1 MRTNSGAIAEFL
13 KNEGQMLVPMV
24 ELVDRPELA
33 IDEVALF
40 IRLHK
45 SVGTTALV
53 ALSAPPDTA

>member
-1 MRTNSGAIAEFL
+1 
-13 KNEGQMLVPMV
+13 
-24 ELVDRPELA
+24 VDRPELA